1 MSLFSQVQI
10 PKIPRSRKKM
20 SHYNI
25 MTADYGR
32 LYPCLFIDCVPNDTF
47 RISSEILCNTAP
59 MITAPYTEN
68 DIRMDYFFVP
78 YRILTS
84 KWEDFITGGESGMDA
99 PVLPY
104 INPMTISNII
114 DNPEF
119 GAGSLFDYF
128 GLQDNYST
136 RFEDMDDK
144 LSALP
149 FLAYAKIWNDYY
161 RDQNV
166 QDEIELSSYIEGDC
180 SSLFDQFLRTSNDSK
195 FFLHRSWRKD
205 YFTASLPTPQRGPDV
220 PINFNSG
227 FEIPVKVAQSIRNA
241 YWNSLDDEVRPASIS
256 EGLPVYLNSGT
267 GTYFRLNDDNK
278 IVVVSEQEVQG
289 GGLHVVSLD
298 DVSSVDIP
306 TGEMFAQLFDNF
318 DYPNSSPLTIEGNQ
332 LPAITINDL
341 RRANAIQVWLER
353 NMRAG
358 ARYVEQI
365 LSHFGKRVPDYRLD
379 RAEYLGGN
387 IQPLKIS
394 QVLQTSESSEDS
406 ALGAYGGKG
415 TSTGRAKAK
424 KYRVE
429 EHGCIIGLLSIQPKA
444 IYKTGIPRFFRKFDK
459 FDFYFPE
466 FANLGEQETYTYE
479 LYPRIDENGK
489 LVKETFGYNPRY
501 ADMQFMMNNLHGD
514 FLKSGMRH
522 FTQFRDFTSS
532 PTLSREFLQ
541 IDNDSDG
548 INRIWAVEDSG
559 DYDHFWLT
567 IFHHIHAKRPMPK
580 FGTPKLIG

>member
-47 RISSEILCNTAP
+47 KISSEILCNTAP

-84 KWEDFITGGESGMDA
+84 KWEDFITGGESGMDT

-104 INPMTISNII
+104 FNPHTIN
-114 DNPEF
+114 DDDYFNPDMNE
-119 GAGSLFDYF
+119 GSLFDYF
-128 GLQDNYST
+128 GLQGSEDLS
-136 RFEDMDDK
+136 FGDMDDK

-166 QDEIELSSYIEGDC
+166 QDEIDLSLHQEGDV
-180 SSLFDQFLRTSNDSK
+180 SSLYSSFVEMSGDRK
-195 FFLHRSWRKD
+195 AFLHRSWRKD

-227 FEIPVKVAQSIRNA
+227 YEIPVKVAQTVREA
-241 YWNSLDDEVRPASIS
+241 YWNSGNDAIRPVDIS
-256 EGLPVYLNSGT
+256 SDPIYINSGS
-267 GTYFRLNDDNK
+267 GTYLRLDNDN
-278 IVVVSEQEVQG
+278 ILRAVSQSEVSG
-289 GGLHVVSLD
+289 GGLHVLSYD
-298 DVSSVDIP
+298 DISSVDVP
-306 TGEMFAQLFDNF
+306 TGEMFAQLFDQY
-318 DYPNSSPLTIEGNQ
+318 DYPNSSPLSIEGNQ

-394 QVLQTSESSEDS
+394 QILQTSESTEDS

-444 IYKTGIPRFFRKFDK
+444 VYLSGIPRFFRKFDK

-466 FANLGEQETYTYE
+466 FANLGEQETYSYE
-479 LYPRIDENGK
+479 LYPKIDEDGK
-489 LVKETFGYNPRY
+489 LIKTTFGYNPRY
-501 ADMQFMMNNLHGD
+501 ADMQFIPNSVHGD
-514 FLKSGMRH
+514 FLKDGMRH
-522 FTQFRDFTSS
+522 FTQYRLFDNE
-532 PTLSREFLQ
+532 PTLSKEFLQ
-541 IDNDSDG
+541 LNNDSDG